1 MEAPTMASNNF
12 RESLKSQF
20 RGAFGEQRRHLDA
33 QPETD
38 AAMPVLEEA
47 KGQEGHAVPSGPVVE
62 PDTGTDSEK
71 TLPADKAV
79 AKRTVEHRCGIEDFL
94 KASPEE
100 QLCYSLGEQMTA
112 ILM

>member
-1 MEAPTMASNNF
+1 MTSSNNF

-62 PDTGTDSEK
+62 PDTGTDPEK

-94 KASPEE
+94 KRMSGMFFDFKRCGNLVP
-100 QLCYSLGEQMTA
+100 
-112 ILM
+112 